1 MIPSE
6 LRYQRRWLSPGLATV
21 LGLLYLPL
29 AWAVLGAIRHP
40 ETFGQGVRLFLPF
53 FAILTYLVA
62 ALTANHRQAR
72 VRPTGV
78 EIRLRPFP
86 LGNGRTVPREA
97 IACCYHRQI
106 IDYAKGHAIST
117 HYTMGIQTRDAEIL
131 DLLGLCPT
139 EAEAATAAAQTAQIL
154 STASPLEVRPPTP
167 AKPGRPSVLAF
178 FLWVT
183 LTLLS
188 IVAGAAWEIS
198 AGTL

>member
-29 AWAVLGAIRHP
+29 AWAVLGAVRHP

-72 VRPTGV
+72 VRSTGV

>member
-29 AWAVLGAIRHP
+29 AWAVLGAVRHP

-139 EAEAATAAAQTAQIL
+139 ETEAATAAAQTAQIL

>member
-1 MIPSE
+1 MIQSE
-6 LRYQRRWLSPGLATV
+6 LRYQRRWITPGLATV
-21 LGLLYLPL
+21 LGILYLPL

-40 ETFGQGVRLFLPF
+40 ESFGQGIRLFLPF

-72 VRPTGV
+72 VRPSGV

-97 IACCYHRQI
+97 IACCYLRQVD
-106 IDYAKGHAIST
+106 DYAKGHAIST

-139 EAEAATAAAQTAQIL
+139 EAEAATEATEAARTLNNI
-154 STASPLEVRPPTP
+154 EVRPPAP
-167 AKPGRPSVLAF
+167 AKPGRPSILAF
-178 FLWVT
+178 ILWVAF
-183 LTLLS
+183 TLLS
-188 IVAGAAWEIS
+188 IVAGLLWELS

>member
-29 AWAVLGAIRHP
+29 AWAVLGAVRHP

-117 HYTMGIQTRDAEIL
+117 H
-131 DLLGLCPT
+131 
-139 EAEAATAAAQTAQIL
+139 
-154 STASPLEVRPPTP
+154 
-167 AKPGRPSVLAF
+167 
-178 FLWVT
+178 
-183 LTLLS
+183 
-188 IVAGAAWEIS
+188 
-198 AGTL
+198 

>member
-1 MIPSE
+1 MIQSE
-6 LRYQRRWLSPGLATV
+6 LRYQRRWITPGLAAV
-21 LGLLYLPL
+21 LGLLYIPL
-29 AWAVLGAIRHP
+29 ALGVLAAIRYP

-62 ALTANHRQAR
+62 ALTFNQRQAC
-72 VRPTGV
+72 VRPNGV
-78 EIRLRPFP
+78 KVHLRPFP

-97 IACCYHRQI
+97 IACCYHRQVD
-106 IDYAKGHAIST
+106 DYAKGHAISS

-131 DLLGLCPT
+131 DLLGNCPT

-154 STASPLEVRPPTP
+154 STASPIEVRPPTP
-167 AKPGRPSVLAF
+167 AKPGRPSILAF
-178 FLWVT
+178 FLWVA

-188 IVAGAAWEIS
+188 IAVGAFWELS

>member
-1 MIPSE
+1 MIDG
-6 LRYQRRWLSPGLATV
+6 LRLRRRWVPPGLAAI

-29 AWAVLGAIRHP
+29 GWAALGAVFHP
-40 ETFGQGVRLFLPF
+40 ESFGPGIRLFLPF

-72 VRPTGV
+72 VQPSGV

-117 HYTMGIQTRDAEIL
+117 HYTMGIQTRDAEML

-154 STASPLEVRPPTP
+154 STASPIEVRPPAL
-167 AKPGRPSVLAF
+167 AKPRRPSLLAF
-178 FLWVT
+178 FLWVA

-188 IVAGAAWEIS
+188 IAAGAAWEIS